1 MRLSRVAGLMAAAA
15 IVVGACGSSSATPT
29 AAAPTTAASAAA
41 PSTAASAAAPST
53 AASAAAPSAAGGKPL
68 FVAINKAADQQYFID
83 LQTAFVDTITKLG
96 GDAAKFDAKAEAPL
110 GVSLVNDAISKGAKG
125 IAITV
130 PDQSIGPAI
139 ATAAKAANVALV
151 ATDDPIKDAAG
162 AAIPFV
168 GFDGTDMGT
177 KVGVEA
183 AKLLTDGGWL
193 KDTSKKVGVLSV
205 EKQDLTVCNQR
216 TDAAKAEVGKAG
228 VTAAAIFPVASDA
241 TVAGSQSAA
250 APVITAH
257 PDVTNWVVFG
267 CNDESVLGGLNAL
280 AAAGAKPDSII
291 GVGLGA
297 YEACRP
303 WAASQPTGFKAALY
317 ISGTDV
323 GNAAA
328 QALWD
333 NVVKGVALPAA
344 TVAKTTIVDP
354 TTYATTF
361 SAASLAACK

>member
-1 MRLSRVAGLMAAAA
+1 MRLARLSALVAGAA
-15 IVVGACGSSSATPT
+15 II
-29 AAAPTTAASAAA
+29 ASACSPAATTA
-41 PSTAASAAAPST
+41 PSTAGTST
-53 AASAAAPSAAGGKPL
+53 APTASVAATSSATAAKPL

-83 LQTAFVDTITKLG
+83 LQTSFVDTITTLG
-96 GDAAKFDAKAEAPL
+96 GEATKFDAKAEAPL
-110 GVSLVNDAISKGAKG
+110 GVQLVNDAISKGAKG

-130 PDQSIGPAI
+130 PDQSIGPAV
-139 ATAAKAANVALV
+139 ASAAKAAGVALV
-151 ATDDPIKDAAG
+151 ATDDPIKDEAG

-183 AKLLTDGGWL
+183 AKLVTAGGWL
-193 KDTSKKVGVLSV
+193 TDTTKKVGVLSV

-216 TDAAKAEVGKAG
+216 TDAEKAEVTKAG
-228 VTAAAIFPVASDA
+228 ITAAQIFPVASDA

-257 PDVTNWVVFG
+257 PEITNWVVFG
-267 CNDESVLGGLNAL
+267 CNDESVLGGINAL
-280 AAAGAKPDSII
+280 GAAGVKPDAII

-303 WAASQPTGFKAALY
+303 WAANQPTGFKAGLY

-323 GNAAA
+323 GAAAA
-328 QALWD
+328 QTLWD
-333 NVVKGVALPAA
+333 FVTKGTALPAQ

-354 TTYATTF
+354 TTYATVF
-361 SAASLAACK
+361 SPASLAACK

>member
-1 MRLSRVAGLMAAAA
+1 MYFMRLHRGVVLASALAIIVA
-15 IVVGACGSSSATPT
+15 ACG
-29 AAAPTTAASAAA
+29 
-41 PSTAASAAAPST
+41 STAASP
-53 AASAAAPSAAGGKPL
+53 SAAAPSAATESTAPSAAASTEASGSANTGGGKPL

-83 LQTAFVDTITKLG
+83 LQTSFVDTITALG

-110 GVSLVNDAISKGAKG
+110 GVQLVNDAISKGAKG

-130 PDQSIGPAI
+130 PDQSIGPAV
-139 ATAAKAANVALV
+139 ATAAKAAGVALV
-151 ATDDPIKDAAG
+151 ATDDPIKDASG

-183 AKLLTDGGWL
+183 GKLLTDGGWL
-193 KDTSKKVGVLSV
+193 TDTSKTVGVLSV

-216 TDAAKAEVGKAG
+216 TDAAKAEIGKAG
-228 VTAAAIFPVASDA
+228 VAADAIFAVPGDG
-241 TVAGSQSAA
+241 TVAGAQSAA
-250 APVITAH
+250 GPVITAH
-257 PDVTNWVVFG
+257 PKVTNWIVFG
-267 CNDESVLGGLNAL
+267 CNDESVLGALNAL
-280 AAAGAKPDSII
+280 GAANVKPEDII

-303 WAASQPTGFKAALY
+303 WAANQPTGFKAALY

-323 GNAAA
+323 GSAAA

-333 NVVKGVALPAA
+333 NVTKGTALPPA

-354 TTYATTF
+354 TSYATTF
-361 SAASLAACK
+361 SPASLAACK

>member
-1 MRLSRVAGLMAAAA
+1 MRLHRAAVLAAGMA
-15 IVVGACGSSSATPT
+15 IVVGACGSSAASPSAPLSSE
-29 AAAPTTAASAAA
+29 AAPSDAA
-41 PSTAASAAAPST
+41 PSTA
-53 AASAAAPSAAGGKPL
+53 GEKPL

-96 GDAAKFDAKAEAPL
+96 GEAAKFDAKAEAPL

-139 ATAAKAANVALV
+139 ATAAKDAGVALV
-151 ATDDPIKDAAG
+151 ATDDPIKDADG
-162 AAIPFV
+162 NAIPFV

-183 AKLLTDGGWL
+183 ARLLTDAGWL
-193 KDTSKKVGVLSV
+193 TDSTKTVGVLSV

-216 TDAAKAEVGKAG
+216 TDAAKAEVSKAG
-228 VTAAAIFPVASDA
+228 VAAGAIYPVASDA

-250 APVITAH
+250 APVITAN
-257 PDVTNWVVFG
+257 PNVTNWVVFG

-280 AAAGAKPDSII
+280 AAAGVAPDAII

-333 NVVKGVALPAA
+333 NVVNGVALPAA

-354 TTYATTF
+354 TSYASTL

>member
-1 MRLSRVAGLMAAAA
+1 VA
-15 IVVGACGSSSATPT
+15 S
-29 AAAPTTAASAAA
+29 
-41 PSTAASAAAPST
+41 
-53 AASAAAPSAAGGKPL
+53 
-68 FVAINKAADQQYFID
+68 
-83 LQTAFVDTITKLG
+83 
-96 GDAAKFDAKAEAPL
+96 
-110 GVSLVNDAISKGAKG
+110 
-125 IAITV
+125 
-130 PDQSIGPAI
+130 
-139 ATAAKAANVALV
+139 AAKAAGVALV
-151 ATDDPIKDAAG
+151 ATDDPIKDASG

-183 AKLLTDGGWL
+183 AKLLTAAAWTTDG
-193 KDTSKKVGVLSV
+193 SKTVGVLSV

-216 TDAAKAEVGKAG
+216 TDAEKAEIQKAG
-228 VTAAAIFPVASDA
+228 VTAAQIFPVASDA
-241 TVAGSQSAA
+241 TVAGSQSAS

-257 PDVTNWVVFG
+257 PKVTNWIVFG

-280 AAAGAKPDSII
+280 AAAGVKPDAVI

-297 YEACRP
+297 YEACKP
-303 WAASQPTGFKAALY
+303 WAASQPSGFKAALY

-323 GNAAA
+323 GAAAA

-333 NVVKGVALPAA
+333 NVVNAKPLPQS

>member
-1 MRLSRVAGLMAAAA
+1 MRSNRISILIASVAIVAAA
-15 IVVGACGSSSATPT
+15 CSSTSN
-29 AAAPTTAASAAA
+29 AS
-41 PSTAASAAAPST
+41 PSTAAST
-53 AASAAAPSAAGGKPL
+53 AASAPAGSAAASSGASGSAAAGSGAAGGL

-83 LQTAFVDTITKLG
+83 LQTSFVDTITKLG
-96 GDAAKFDAKAEAPL
+96 GTATKFDAKAEAPL

-130 PDQSIGPAI
+130 PDQSIGPAV
-139 ATAAKAANVALV
+139 ASAAKAAGVALV
-151 ATDDPIKDAAG
+151 ATDDPIKDASG

-183 AKLLTDGGWL
+183 AKLLTAAAWTTDG
-193 KDTSKKVGVLSV
+193 SKTVGVLSV

-216 TDAAKAEVGKAG
+216 TDAEKAEIQKAG
-228 VTAAAIFPVASDA
+228 VTAAQIYPVASDA
-241 TVAGSQSAA
+241 TVAGSQSAS

-257 PDVTNWVVFG
+257 PKVTNWIVFG

-280 AAAGAKPDSII
+280 AAAGVKPDAVI

-297 YEACRP
+297 YEACKP
-303 WAASQPTGFKAALY
+303 WAASQPSGFKAALY

-323 GNAAA
+323 GAAAA

-333 NVVKGVALPAA
+333 NVVNAKPLPQS

>member
-1 MRLSRVAGLMAAAA
+1 MRLRQTSILVA
-15 IVVGACGSSSATPT
+15 VVALGVSACSSSSTPAPATSAP
-29 AAAPTTAASAAA
+29 ASAAPASAAA
-41 PSTAASAAAPST
+41 ASSAA
-53 AASAAAPSAAGGKPL
+53 GKPL

-83 LQTAFVDTITKLG
+83 LQTSFVDTITKLG
-96 GDAAKFDAKAEAPL
+96 GDATKFDAKAEAPL

-130 PDQSIGPAI
+130 PDQSIGPAV
-139 ATAAKAANVALV
+139 ASAAKAGNVALV
-151 ATDDPIKDAAG
+151 ATDDPIKDASG
-162 AAIPFV
+162 AAVPFV

-183 AKLLTDGGWL
+183 SKLLTDSGWL
-193 KDTSKKVGVLSV
+193 KDSSKKVGVLSV

-216 TDAAKAEVGKAG
+216 TDAEKGEIAKAG
-228 VTAAAIFPVASDA
+228 VAAAQIFPVASDA
-241 TVAGSQSAA
+241 TVAGSQTAA

-267 CNDESVLGGLNAL
+267 CNDESVLGALNAL
-280 AAAGAKPDSII
+280 GSSGAKPEAII

-323 GNAAA
+323 GAAAA
-328 QALWD
+328 QTLWD
-333 NVVKGVALPAA
+333 NVMNGKPLPAA
-344 TVAKTTIVDP
+344 TVAKTTIVEP
-354 TTYATTF
+354 STYTTIF
-361 SAASLAACK
+361 SQASLAACK

>member
-1 MRLSRVAGLMAAAA
+1 MRLTRLSALIAGAAILAAACSPA
-15 IVVGACGSSSATPT
+15 ATTAPSTGSSTAPSAATG
-29 AAAPTTAASAAA
+29 SAAA
-41 PSTAASAAAPST
+41 PPSSGT
-53 AASAAAPSAAGGKPL
+53 AAGGQL

-83 LQTAFVDTITKLG
+83 LQTSFVDTITGLG
-96 GDAAKFDAKAEAPL
+96 GQATKFDAKAEAPL
-110 GVSLVNDAISKGAKG
+110 GVQLVNDAISAGAKG

-130 PDQSIGPAI
+130 PDQSIGPAV
-139 ATAAKAANVALV
+139 AAAAKAAGVALV
-151 ATDDPIKDAAG
+151 ATDDPIKDG
-162 AAIPFV
+162 DGKDIPFV

-183 AKLLTDGGWL
+183 AKLVTDGGWL
-193 KDTSKKVGVLSV
+193 TDTSKKVGVLSV

-216 TDAAKAEVGKAG
+216 TDAEKAEITKAG
-228 VTAAAIFPVASDA
+228 VAASQIFPVASDA

-257 PDVTNWVVFG
+257 PDITNWVVFG

-280 AAAGAKPDSII
+280 AAANVKPEAII

-303 WAASQPTGFKAALY
+303 WAANQPSGFKAGLY

-323 GNAAA
+323 GSAAA

-333 NVVKGVALPAA
+333 SVVKGTALPAS

-354 TTYATTF
+354 TTYATVF
-361 SAASLAACK
+361 SPASLAACK

>member
-1 MRLSRVAGLMAAAA
+1 V
-15 IVVGACGSSSATPT
+15 
-29 AAAPTTAASAAA
+29 AAPTE
-41 PSTAASAAAPST
+41 
-53 AASAAAPSAAGGKPL
+53 AAPSAAGKQL

-83 LQTAFVDTITKLG
+83 LQTAFVDKITELG
-96 GDAAKFDAKAEAPL
+96 GEAAKFDAKAEAPL
-110 GVSLVNDAISKGAKG
+110 GVQLVNDAISKGAKG

-139 ATAAKAANVALV
+139 ATAAKDAGVALV
-151 ATDDPIKDAAG
+151 ATDDPIKDAGG
-162 AAIPFV
+162 ADIPFV

-183 AKLLTDGGWL
+183 AKLVTDAGWI
-193 KDTSKKVGVLSV
+193 KDAKKVGVLSV

-216 TDAAKAEVGKAG
+216 TDAEKAEVAKAG
-228 VTAAAIFPVASDA
+228 LTADQIFPVASDA

-257 PDVTNWVVFG
+257 PDVTNWVVMG

-280 AAAGAKPDSII
+280 GAAGVKPDAII

-303 WAASQPTGFKAALY
+303 WAAKQDSGFKAGLY

-323 GNAAA
+323 GAAAA

-333 NVVKGVALPAA
+333 NVVNAKPLPPM
-344 TVAKTTIVDP
+344 TVANTTIVDP
-354 TTYATTF
+354 TTYEATF
-361 SAASLAACK
+361 SEASLAACK

>member
-1 MRLSRVAGLMAAAA
+1 MRLHRGVVLASGLAIIVA
-15 IVVGACGSSSATPT
+15 ACG
-29 AAAPTTAASAAA
+29 
-41 PSTAASAAAPST
+41 STAASPS
-53 AASAAAPSAAGGKPL
+53 AASPSAATQSTAPSAAASTEASASSSAAGGGKPL

-83 LQTAFVDTITKLG
+83 LQTSFVDTITALG

-110 GVSLVNDAISKGAKG
+110 GVQLVNDAISKGAKG

-130 PDQSIGPAI
+130 PDQSIGPAV
-139 ATAAKAANVALV
+139 ATAAKDAGVALV
-151 ATDDPIKDAAG
+151 ATDDPIKDASG

-177 KVGVEA
+177 KVGAEA
-183 AKLLTDGGWL
+183 GKLLTDGGWL
-193 KDTSKKVGVLSV
+193 KDSSKTVGVLSV
-205 EKQDLTVCNQR
+205 EKQDLTVCMQR
-216 TDAAKAEVGKAG
+216 TDAARAEVAKAG
-228 VTAAAIFPVASDA
+228 VAADA
-241 TVAGSQSAA
+241 FYAVAGDGAVAGAQSAA

-257 PDVTNWVVFG
+257 PNVTNWIVFG

-280 AAAGAKPDSII
+280 AAADVKPEDII
-291 GVGLGA
+291 AVGLGA

-303 WAASQPTGFKAALY
+303 WAANQPTGFKAALY

-323 GNAAA
+323 GSAAA

-333 NVVKGVALPAA
+333 NVTNGTPLPPA

-354 TTYATTF
+354 TSYATTF
-361 SAASLAACK
+361 SPASLAACK

>member
-1 MRLSRVAGLMAAAA
+1 LKKVHRVAALVA
-15 IVVGACGSSSATPT
+15 VVAVVAGACSSST
-29 AAAPTTAASAAA
+29 ASPSAVA
-41 PSTAASAAAPST
+41 PSV
-53 AASAAAPSAAGGKPL
+53 AAPSAAASVEAPSEAVKPL
-68 FVAINKAADQQYFID
+68 FVVINKAADQQYFID
-83 LQTAFVDTITKLG
+83 LQTAFVDTITGLG
-96 GDAAKFDAKAEAPL
+96 GEAAKFDAKAEAPL
-110 GVSLVNDAISKGAKG
+110 GVQLVNDAISKGAKG

-139 ATAAKAANVALV
+139 ATAAKDAGVALV

-183 AKLLTDGGWL
+183 ARLLTEGGWL
-193 KDTSKKVGVLSV
+193 ADSAKKVGVLSV

-216 TDAAKAEVGKAG
+216 TDASKAEVAKAG
-228 VTAAAIFPVASDA
+228 ATADQIFPVASDA
-241 TVAGSQSAA
+241 TVAGSQTAA

-280 AAAGAKPDSII
+280 AAAGVKPDAII

-303 WAASQPTGFKAALY
+303 WAAKQDSGFKAALY

-323 GNAAA
+323 GAAAA

-333 NVVKGVALPAA
+333 NVVNGTPLPPA
-344 TVAKTTIVDP
+344 TVANTTIVNP
-354 TTYATTF
+354 TSFEATF
-361 SAASLAACK
+361 SQPSLAACK

>member
-1 MRLSRVAGLMAAAA
+1 LKTVQRVAALTA
-15 IVVGACGSSSATPT
+15 ILAIAVSACSSNG
-29 AAAPTTAASAAA
+29 AAS
-41 PSTAASAAAPST
+41 PSA
-53 AASAAAPSAAGGKPL
+53 AASAAAPSAAASVAAPSVEAPSAAGKQL

-83 LQTAFVDTITKLG
+83 LQTAFVDTITGLG
-96 GDAAKFDAKAEAPL
+96 GEAAKFDAKAEAPL
-110 GVSLVNDAISKGAKG
+110 GVQLVNDAISKGAKG

-139 ATAAKAANVALV
+139 ATAAKDAGVALV

-162 AAIPFV
+162 ADIPFV
-168 GFDGTDMGT
+168 GFDGTDMGS
-177 KVGVEA
+177 KVGAEA
-183 AKLLTDGGWL
+183 ARLLTEAGWL
-193 KDTSKKVGVLSV
+193 KDTAKKVGVLSV

-216 TDAAKAEVGKAG
+216 TDAAKSEVGKAG
-228 VTAAAIFPVASDA
+228 ATADQIFPVASDA
-241 TVAGSQSAA
+241 TVAGSQSSA

-280 AAAGAKPDSII
+280 GAAGVKPDAII

-303 WAASQPTGFKAALY
+303 WAAGQESGFKAGLY

-323 GNAAA
+323 GAAAA

-333 NVVKGVALPAA
+333 NVVNGTALPPM

-354 TTYATTF
+354 TTYEATF
-361 SAASLAACK
+361 SKASLAACK

>member
-1 MRLSRVAGLMAAAA
+1 MRLSRAGILVAGIA
-15 IVVGACGSSSATPT
+15 IVVGACGSSSSSPT
-29 AAAPTTAASAAA
+29 AAPSVAASAVT
-41 PSTAASAAAPST
+41 PSEGASSGT
-53 AASAAAPSAAGGKPL
+53 GEKPL

-96 GDAAKFDAKAEAPL
+96 GEAAKFDAKAEAPL

-139 ATAAKAANVALV
+139 ATAAKDAGVALV
-151 ATDDPIKDAAG
+151 ATDDPIQDAAG

-168 GFDGTDMGT
+168 GFDGTDMGS
-177 KVGVEA
+177 KVGAEA
-183 AKLLTDGGWL
+183 AKLLTDAGWL
-193 KDTSKKVGVLSV
+193 SDSAKKVGVLSV

-228 VTAAAIFPVASDA
+228 VAADAIYPVASDA

-267 CNDESVLGGLNAL
+267 CNDESVLGALNAL
-280 AAAGAKPDSII
+280 AAAGAQPDAII

-303 WAASQPTGFKAALY
+303 WAANQPTGFKAALY

-333 NVVKGVALPAA
+333 NVVNGVTLPAA

-361 SAASLAACK
+361 SEPSLAACK

>member
-1 MRLSRVAGLMAAAA
+1 MRLARASALIAGLA
-15 IVVGACGSSSATPT
+15 IVATACSPAATTAPSTGVTPSA
-29 AAAPTTAASAAA
+29 AASAPGASA
-41 PSTAASAAAPST
+41 PAASGG
-53 AASAAAPSAAGGKPL
+53 SATGGL

-83 LQTAFVDTITKLG
+83 LQTSFVDTITKLG
-96 GDAAKFDAKAEAPL
+96 GTAAKFDAKAEAPL
-110 GVSLVNDAISKGAKG
+110 GVQLVNDAISKGAKG

-130 PDQSIGPAI
+130 PDQSIGPAV
-139 ATAAKAANVALV
+139 ASAAKAAGVALV
-151 ATDDPIKDAAG
+151 ATDDPIKDSAG

-205 EKQDLTVCNQR
+205 EKQDLTVCNAR
-216 TDAAKAEVGKAG
+216 TDAEKSEIGKAG
-228 VTAAAIFPVASDA
+228 VAAGQIFPVASDA
-241 TVAGSQSAA
+241 TVAGSQTAA

-257 PDVTNWVVFG
+257 PDITNWIVMG

-280 AAAGAKPDSII
+280 GAANVKPEAII

-303 WAASQPTGFKAALY
+303 WAANQPSGFKAGLY

-323 GNAAA
+323 GAAA
-328 QALWD
+328 ANALWD
-333 NVVKGVALPAA
+333 NVVKGTPLPAS

-354 TTYATTF
+354 STYASVF
-361 SAASLAACK
+361 SPASLAACK